1 MINIKVL
8 GTDWNEVWTFTAEK
22 GKTITT
28 LAKENNVEIPMSCWM
43 WVCWMCLCEIVE
55 WWEYINKAYS
65 MPLMMEL
72 WDSEVLT
79 CVAAVKDE
87 CFDND
92 IETTIIIKRTY

>member
-8 GTDWNEVWTFTAEK
+8 GTDWSELWTFAAEK

-28 LAKENNVEIPMSCWM
+28 LAKENNVEIHTSCWM
-43 WVCWMCLCEIVE
+43 WVCWLCLCEIE
-55 WWEYINKAYS
+55 KGWEYINKAYT

-72 WDSEVLT
+72 WDAEVLT
-79 CVAAVKDE
+79 CVAAIKDE

-92 IETTIIIKRTY
+92 IEAEVVIKRTF